1 VQTRGVA
8 SSGVSATTPLL
19 LDRPVTARA
28 QLSAAVWLGEQLEQM
43 AYEAVCGGLRAR
55 IGRPRLSSIEAVSF
69 FEPPPLPPEPPPAE
83 RWEPLAWE
91 GPPEDVLGGVVA
103 LELLLAR
110 SQMAAVAIGSA
121 TAYRT
126 GLEFTVELRLR
137 EDRQD
142 RVWMGPPWEH
152 RRSRSGEL
160 PDDLFRVGVQF
171 EDGSK
176 ATTLDT
182 GLSGTFVGP
191 RGGVVDYSSGGT
203 IGAVEGEEPEEP
215 EVPDSPVLVARG
227 GGGECATGLSL
238 FGCGRCRPR
247 GA

>member
-1 VQTRGVA
+1 MR
-8 SSGVSATTPLL
+8 LF
-19 LDRPVTARA
+19 
-28 QLSAAVWLGEQLEQM
+28 AAGYVRESVG
-43 AYEAVCGGLRAR
+43 
-55 IGRPRLSSIEAVSF
+55 PRFSSIEAVSF
-69 FEPPPLPPEPPPAE
+69 FEPPPAPPEPPPAE

-110 SQMAAVAIGSA
+110 SQMAAVAISSA

-126 GLEFTVELRLR
+126 GFEFTVELRLR

-152 RRSRSGEL
+152 RRSQSGEL

-191 RGGVVDYSSGGT
+191 RGGVVDYNSGGT
-203 IGAVEGEEPEEP
+203 IGAVEGEEPEER
-215 EVPDSPVLVARG
+215 EVPDSPVLVPRG
-227 GGGECATGLSL
+227 GGGGMRHWSESLWLWPLPPEGRLSFVCEWPA
-238 FGCGRCRPR
+238 FGIALTRADVDAAPIRDAAARSRTLWDDG
-247 GA
+247 

>member
-1 VQTRGVA
+1 VRESVGPRSRA
-8 SSGVSATTPLL
+8 SSPL
-19 LDRPVTARA
+19 
-28 QLSAAVWLGEQLEQM
+28 
-43 AYEAVCGGLRAR
+43 
-55 IGRPRLSSIEAVSF
+55 SF

-110 SQMAAVAIGSA
+110 SQMAAVTISSA
-121 TAYRT
+121 AAYRT
-126 GLEFTVELRLR
+126 GLEFTVGLRLR

-152 RRSRSGEL
+152 RRSQSGEL

-182 GLSGTFVGP
+182 GLCGTFVGP
-191 RGGVVDYSSGGT
+191 PGGVVDYSSGGT
-203 IGAVEGEEPEEP
+203 IGAVEGEERGAQILHSSR
-215 EVPDSPVLVARG
+215 SPSGTPTDL
-227 GGGECATGLSL
+227 GGEDPLQGGPS
-238 FGCGRCRPR
+238 PR
-247 GA
+247 SC

>member
-1 VQTRGVA
+1 
-8 SSGVSATTPLL
+8 
-19 LDRPVTARA
+19 
-28 QLSAAVWLGEQLEQM
+28 
-43 AYEAVCGGLRAR
+43 
-55 IGRPRLSSIEAVSF
+55 VSF
-69 FEPPPLPPEPPPAE
+69 FEPPPAPPEPPPAE

-103 LELLLAR
+103 LDLLLAR
-110 SQMAAVAIGSA
+110 SQMAAVAISSA

-126 GLEFTVELRLR
+126 GFEFTVELRLR

-160 PDDLFRVGVQF
+160 PDDMFRVGVQF

-182 GLSGTFVGP
+182 GLSGKFVGP
-191 RGGVVDYSSGGT
+191 R
-203 IGAVEGEEPEEP
+203 E
-215 EVPDSPVLVARG
+215 R
-227 GGGECATGLSL
+227 
-238 FGCGRCRPR
+238 
-247 GA
+247 